1 MYSFREGAEFGFRNV
16 VTGIVLL
23 CILFVLIWEDAINGY
38 IACKR
43 TLKGTQSVKSVF
55 RDDGYFS
62 ETELGRSE
70 WKYDKIIGLAES
82 KRYFVFIFSQSHA
95 QVYDKNS
102 LTGGSVSG
110 FCAFNEKKTGRK
122 MMRV

>member
-1 MYSFREGAEFGFRNV
+1 MKVTIQNRLLKHKRNSV
-16 VTGIVLL
+16 I
-23 CILFVLIWEDAINGY
+23 
-38 IACKR
+38 
-43 TLKGTQSVKSVF
+43 LKGTQSVKAVF

-70 WKYDKIIGLAES
+70 WKYDKIIGLAET

-102 LTGGSVSG
+102 LTGGTVSEVS
-110 FCAFNEKKTGRK
+110 AFIEKKTGRK